1 MLNRLSLSVE
11 RASAVQN
18 GATLV
23 SSDLA
28 LNKRGRWYDLDTF
41 RTKDVLVGRL
51 IEADNTIS
59 SDGILLKETMQQVG
73 ERSV

>member
-1 MLNRLSLSVE
+1 MLNHLSLSVE

-28 LNKRGRWYDLDTF
+28 LNKRGRWYDLDIF
-41 RTKDVLVGRL
+41 RTKDILVGRL
-51 IEADNTIS
+51 IEADNTVS
-59 SDGILLKETMQQVG
+59 SDGILLMEAMQLVG
-73 ERSV
+73 EHSF